1 MAEKNR
7 EVSQTQ
13 DDMAISYLD
22 AQMGIKYVSLQ
33 ISVSYF
39 IISLIL
45 NKKKSNKVYFT
56 DVIVQQ

>member
-1 MAEKNR
+1 MAEENR
-7 EVSQTQ
+7 ETQ

-22 AQMGIKYVSLQ
+22 AQMGIKYFLLQ

-45 NKKKSNKVYFT
+45 NGKSNRVYFT
-56 DVIVQQ
+56 DVVVQQ

>member
-1 MAEKNR
+1 MAEENK
-7 EVSQTQ
+7 ETQ

-22 AQMGIKYVSLQ
+22 AQMGIKYFLLQ

-45 NKKKSNKVYFT
+45 NGKSNRVYFT
-56 DVIVQQ
+56 DVVVQQ